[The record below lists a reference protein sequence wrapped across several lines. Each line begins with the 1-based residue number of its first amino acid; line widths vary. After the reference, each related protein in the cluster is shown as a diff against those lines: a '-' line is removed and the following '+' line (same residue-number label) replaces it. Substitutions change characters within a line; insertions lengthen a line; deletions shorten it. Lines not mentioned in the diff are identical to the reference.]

1 MQIYNTMTRRKE
13 ELVPLKPGEISI
25 YVCGPTVYS
34 FIHIGN
40 ARPLIV
46 FDTLRR
52 YLEYRGYKVKFVQN
66 FTDVD
71 DKVIRRAN
79 EDGCSIRDVAE
90 KYIAEYYKDAEAL
103 NVKKATVAP
112 RATEH
117 MDEIISLIKG
127 LIEKG
132 HAYPADNGDV
142 YFAVRSYD
150 SYGKLTGQS
159 IESLESGARIDPGEH
174 KRDPLDFALWKSAK
188 PGEPSWDSPWG
199 KGRPGWHIECSAMS
213 RKYLGG
219 ETFDIHAG
227 GKDLIFPHHE
237 NEIAQSEACTGK
249 PFARYWM
256 HNGHINIE
264 GQKMSKSLGNFR
276 NVRDIISEFDPNVLR
291 LFMLGAHYASPIN
304 FRRELMEQTAAAY
317 ERLCTARER
326 LREAQTANN
335 PNAEE
340 EGAFAAALEGYKQS
354 FIEAMDDDLNTAD
367 AIGVLFELVRAVN
380 TFVTEKRSKA
390 AIDNAARAFDEITG
404 VLGIS
409 TDAKSEEFPE
419 EAVRLLNERTE
430 ARAAKNWALAD
441 ELRNRLAQLGFAV
454 EDSKQGA
461 KLKRI

>member
-213 RKYLGG
+213 MSILG

-291 LFMLGAHYASPIN
+291 LFMLSAHYASPIN

-390 AIDNAARAFDEITG
+390 AIDNAARAFDELTG

>member
-213 RKYLGG
+213 MSILG

-291 LFMLGAHYASPIN
+291 LFMLSAHYASPIN

-340 EGAFAAALEGYKQS
+340 EGAFAAALKGYKQS

-441 ELRNRLAQLGFAV
+441 ELRNRLTQLGFAV

>member
-213 RKYLGG
+213 MSILG

-304 FRRELMEQTAAAY
+304 FRRELMEQTAA
-317 ERLCTARER
+317 
-326 LREAQTANN
+326 
-335 PNAEE
+335 
-340 EGAFAAALEGYKQS
+340 
-354 FIEAMDDDLNTAD
+354 D
-367 AIGVLFELVRAVN
+367 
-380 TFVTEKRSKA
+380 
-390 AIDNAARAFDEITG
+390 
-404 VLGIS
+404 
-409 TDAKSEEFPE
+409 
-419 EAVRLLNERTE
+419 
-430 ARAAKNWALAD
+430 
-441 ELRNRLAQLGFAV
+441 
-454 EDSKQGA
+454 
-461 KLKRI
+461 

>member
-117 MDEIISLIKG
+117 MDEIISLIKS

-213 RKYLGG
+213 MSILG

-264 GQKMSKSLGNFR
+264 GQKMSKSVGNFR

-291 LFMLGAHYASPIN
+291 LFMLSAHYASPIN

-367 AIGVLFELVRAVN
+367 AIGVLFELVRTVN
-380 TFVTEKRSKA
+380 TFVTEKHSKA
-390 AIDNAARAFDEITG
+390 AIDNAARAFDELTD

>member
-117 MDEIISLIKG
+117 MDEIISLIKS

-213 RKYLGG
+213 MSILG

-264 GQKMSKSLGNFR
+264 GQKMSKSVGNFR

-291 LFMLGAHYASPIN
+291 LFMLSAHYASPIN

-380 TFVTEKRSKA
+380 TFVTEKHSKV
-390 AIDNAARAFDEITG
+390 AIDNAARAFDELTD

-430 ARAAKNWALAD
+430 ARAVKNWALAD

>member
-117 MDEIISLIKG
+117 MDEIISLIKS

-150 SYGKLTGQS
+150 NYGKLTGQS

-213 RKYLGG
+213 MSILG

-291 LFMLGAHYASPIN
+291 LFMLSAHYASPIN

-380 TFVTEKRSKA
+380 TFVTEKHSKA
-390 AIDNAARAFDEITG
+390 AIDNAARAFDELTD

-409 TDAKSEEFPE
+409 TDAKIEEFPE

-430 ARAAKNWALAD
+430 ARAVKNWALAD

>member
-213 RKYLGG
+213 MSILG

-291 LFMLGAHYASPIN
+291 LFMLSAHYASPIN

-340 EGAFAAALEGYKQS
+340 EGAFAAALKGYKQS

-380 TFVTEKRSKA
+380 TFVTEKRSKT
-390 AIDNAARAFDEITG
+390 AIDNAARAFDELTG

>member
-1 MQIYNTMTRRKE
+1 MQIYDTMTRRKE

-117 MDEIISLIKG
+117 MDEIISLIKS

-213 RKYLGG
+213 MSILG

-291 LFMLGAHYASPIN
+291 LFMLSAHYASPIN

-380 TFVTEKRSKA
+380 TFVTEKHSKA
-390 AIDNAARAFDEITG
+390 AIDNAARAFDELTD

-409 TDAKSEEFPE
+409 TDAKIEEFPE

-430 ARAAKNWALAD
+430 ARAVKNWALAD

>member
-213 RKYLGG
+213 MSILG

-291 LFMLGAHYASPIN
+291 LFMLSAHYASPIN

>member
-213 RKYLGG
+213 MSILG

-291 LFMLGAHYASPIN
+291 LFMLSAHYASPIN

-340 EGAFAAALEGYKQS
+340 EGAFAAALKGYKQS

-390 AIDNAARAFDEITG
+390 AIDNAARAFDELTG

>member
-13 ELVPLKPGEISI
+13 KLVPLKPGEISI

-213 RKYLGG
+213 MSILG

-291 LFMLGAHYASPIN
+291 LFMLSAHYASPIN

-340 EGAFAAALEGYKQS
+340 EGAFAAALKGYKQS

-390 AIDNAARAFDEITG
+390 AIDNAARAFDELTG

>member
-150 SYGKLTGQS
+150 NYGKLTGQS

-213 RKYLGG
+213 MSILG

-291 LFMLGAHYASPIN
+291 LFMLSAHYASPIN

-367 AIGVLFELVRAVN
+367 AIGVLFELVRTVN
-380 TFVTEKRSKA
+380 TFVTEKHSKA
-390 AIDNAARAFDEITG
+390 AIDNAARAFDELTD

-430 ARAAKNWALAD
+430 ARAVKNWALAD

>member
-117 MDEIISLIKG
+117 MDEIISLIKS

-213 RKYLGG
+213 MSILG

-291 LFMLGAHYASPIN
+291 LFMLSAHYASPIN

-367 AIGVLFELVRAVN
+367 AIGVLFELVRTVN
-380 TFVTEKRSKA
+380 TFVTEKHSKA
-390 AIDNAARAFDEITG
+390 AIDNAARAFDELTD

-430 ARAAKNWALAD
+430 ARAVKNWALAD

>member
-174 KRDPLDFALWKSAK
+174 KRDPLDFALWKSTK

-213 RKYLGG
+213 MSILG

-291 LFMLGAHYASPIN
+291 LFMLSAHYASPIN

>member
-117 MDEIISLIKG
+117 MDEIISLIKS

-213 RKYLGG
+213 MSILG

-264 GQKMSKSLGNFR
+264 GQKMSKSVGNFR

-291 LFMLGAHYASPIN
+291 LFMLSAHYASPIN

-380 TFVTEKRSKA
+380 TFVTEKHSKA
-390 AIDNAARAFDEITG
+390 AIDNAARAFDELTD

-430 ARAAKNWALAD
+430 ARAVKNWALAD

>member
-52 YLEYRGYKVKFVQN
+52 YLEYRDYKVKFVQN

-213 RKYLGG
+213 MSILG

-291 LFMLGAHYASPIN
+291 LFMLSAHYASPIN

-380 TFVTEKRSKA
+380 TFVTEKHSKA
-390 AIDNAARAFDEITG
+390 AIDNAARAFDELTD

-409 TDAKSEEFPE
+409 TDAKIEEFPE

-430 ARAAKNWALAD
+430 ARAVKNWALAD

>member
-1 MQIYNTMTRRKE
+1 MSM
-13 ELVPLKPGEISI
+13 SI
-25 YVCGPTVYS
+25 
-34 FIHIGN
+34 
-40 ARPLIV
+40 L
-46 FDTLRR
+46 
-52 YLEYRGYKVKFVQN
+52 
-66 FTDVD
+66 
-71 DKVIRRAN
+71 
-79 EDGCSIRDVAE
+79 
-90 KYIAEYYKDAEAL
+90 
-103 NVKKATVAP
+103 
-112 RATEH
+112 
-117 MDEIISLIKG
+117 
-127 LIEKG
+127 
-132 HAYPADNGDV
+132 
-142 YFAVRSYD
+142 
-150 SYGKLTGQS
+150 
-159 IESLESGARIDPGEH
+159 
-174 KRDPLDFALWKSAK
+174 
-188 PGEPSWDSPWG
+188 
-199 KGRPGWHIECSAMS
+199 
-213 RKYLGG
+213 G

-340 EGAFAAALEGYKQS
+340 EGAFAAALKGYKQS

-390 AIDNAARAFDEITG
+390 AIDNAARAFDELTG

>member
-117 MDEIISLIKG
+117 MDEIISLIKS

-213 RKYLGG
+213 MSILG

-291 LFMLGAHYASPIN
+291 LFMLSAHYASPIN

-380 TFVTEKRSKA
+380 TFVTEKHSKA
-390 AIDNAARAFDEITG
+390 AIDNAARAFDELTD

-419 EAVRLLNERTE
+419 EAVRLLNERIE

>member
-213 RKYLGG
+213 MSILG

-291 LFMLGAHYASPIN
+291 LFMLSAHYASPIN

-380 TFVTEKRSKA
+380 TFVTEKHSKA
-390 AIDNAARAFDEITG
+390 AIDNAARAFDELTD

-409 TDAKSEEFPE
+409 TDAKIEEFPE

-430 ARAAKNWALAD
+430 ARAVKNWALAD

>member
-79 EDGCSIRDVAE
+79 EDGCSIKDVAE

-117 MDEIISLIKG
+117 MDEIIALIKG

-213 RKYLGG
+213 MSILG

-291 LFMLGAHYASPIN
+291 LFMLSAHYASPIN

>member
-117 MDEIISLIKG
+117 MDEIISLIKS

-213 RKYLGG
+213 MSILG

-291 LFMLGAHYASPIN
+291 LFMLSAHYASPIN

-380 TFVTEKRSKA
+380 TFVTEKHSKA
-390 AIDNAARAFDEITG
+390 AIDNAARAFDELTD

-409 TDAKSEEFPE
+409 TDAKIEEFPE

-430 ARAAKNWALAD
+430 ARAVKNWALAD

>member
-213 RKYLGG
+213 MSILG

-291 LFMLGAHYASPIN
+291 LFMLSAHYASPIN

-380 TFVTEKRSKA
+380 TFVTEKHSKA
-390 AIDNAARAFDEITG
+390 AIDNAARAFDELTD

-430 ARAAKNWALAD
+430 ARAVKNWALAD

>member
-117 MDEIISLIKG
+117 MDEIISLIKS

-213 RKYLGG
+213 MSILG

-291 LFMLGAHYASPIN
+291 LFMLSAHYASPIN

-340 EGAFAAALEGYKQS
+340 EGAFAAALKGYKQS

-367 AIGVLFELVRAVN
+367 AIGVLFELVRTVN
-380 TFVTEKRSKA
+380 TFVTEKHPKA
-390 AIDNAARAFDEITG
+390 AIDNAARAFDELTD

-430 ARAAKNWALAD
+430 ARAVKNWALAD

>member
-117 MDEIISLIKG
+117 MDEIISLIKS

-213 RKYLGG
+213 MSILG

-264 GQKMSKSLGNFR
+264 GQKMSKSVGNFR

-291 LFMLGAHYASPIN
+291 LFMLSAHYASPIN

-380 TFVTEKRSKA
+380 TFVTEKHSKA
-390 AIDNAARAFDEITG
+390 AIDNAARAFDELTD

-409 TDAKSEEFPE
+409 TDVKSEEFPE

>member
-188 PGEPSWDSPWG
+188 PGESSWDSPWG

-213 RKYLGG
+213 MSILG

-291 LFMLGAHYASPIN
+291 LFMLSAHYASPIN

-340 EGAFAAALEGYKQS
+340 EGAFAAALKGYKQS

>member
-1 MQIYNTMTRRKE
+1 MQIYDTMTRRKE

-117 MDEIISLIKG
+117 MDEIISLIKS

-213 RKYLGG
+213 MSILG

-291 LFMLGAHYASPIN
+291 LFMLSAHYASPIN

-340 EGAFAAALEGYKQS
+340 EGAFAAALKGYKQS

-380 TFVTEKRSKA
+380 TFVTEKHSKA
-390 AIDNAARAFDEITG
+390 AIDNAARAFDELTD

-430 ARAAKNWALAD
+430 ARAVKNWALAD

>member
-213 RKYLGG
+213 MSILG

-291 LFMLGAHYASPIN
+291 LFMLSAHYASPIN

-326 LREAQTANN
+326 LREAQTADN

>member
-213 RKYLGG
+213 MSILG

-291 LFMLGAHYASPIN
+291 LFMLSAHYASPIN

-340 EGAFAAALEGYKQS
+340 EGAFAAALKGYKQS

>member
-112 RATEH
+112 CATEH

-213 RKYLGG
+213 MSILG

-390 AIDNAARAFDEITG
+390 AIDNAARAFDELTG

>member
-117 MDEIISLIKG
+117 MDEIISLIKS

-213 RKYLGG
+213 MSILG

-291 LFMLGAHYASPIN
+291 LFMLSAHYASPIN

-340 EGAFAAALEGYKQS
+340 EGAFAAALKGYKQS

-367 AIGVLFELVRAVN
+367 AIGVLFELVRTVN
-380 TFVTEKRSKA
+380 TFVTEKHSKA
-390 AIDNAARAFDEITG
+390 AIDNAARAFDELTD

-430 ARAAKNWALAD
+430 ARAVKNWALAD

>member
-117 MDEIISLIKG
+117 MDEIISLIKS

-213 RKYLGG
+213 MSILG

-264 GQKMSKSLGNFR
+264 GQKMSKSVGNFR

-291 LFMLGAHYASPIN
+291 LFMLSAHYASPIN

-380 TFVTEKRSKA
+380 TFVTEKHSKV
-390 AIDNAARAFDEITG
+390 AIDNAARAFDELTD

>member
-117 MDEIISLIKG
+117 MDEIISLIKS

-150 SYGKLTGQS
+150 NYGKLTGQS

-213 RKYLGG
+213 MSILG

-291 LFMLGAHYASPIN
+291 LFMLSAHYASPIN

-367 AIGVLFELVRAVN
+367 AIGVLFELVRTVN
-380 TFVTEKRSKA
+380 TFVTEKHSKA
-390 AIDNAARAFDEITG
+390 AIDNAARAFDELTD

-430 ARAAKNWALAD
+430 ARAVKNWALAD

>member
-213 RKYLGG
+213 MSILG

-291 LFMLGAHYASPIN
+291 LFMLSAHYASPIN

-326 LREAQTANN
+326 LREAQTANDL
-335 PNAEE
+335 NAEE

>member
-117 MDEIISLIKG
+117 MDEIISLIKS

-213 RKYLGG
+213 MSILG

-291 LFMLGAHYASPIN
+291 LFMLSAHYASPIN

-340 EGAFAAALEGYKQS
+340 EGAFAAALKGYKQS

-380 TFVTEKRSKA
+380 TFVTEKHSKA
-390 AIDNAARAFDEITG
+390 AIDNAARAFDELTD

-430 ARAAKNWALAD
+430 ARAVKNWALAD

>member
-213 RKYLGG
+213 MSILG
-219 ETFDIHAG
+219 ETFDIHA
-227 GKDLIFPHHE
+227 
-237 NEIAQSEACTGK
+237 
-249 PFARYWM
+249 
-256 HNGHINIE
+256 INIE

-390 AIDNAARAFDEITG
+390 AIDNAARAFDELTG